1 MNSHALLHRP
11 ESMGLVCGLIYLVS
25 TFLFIPVPFLLPEWD
40 RLPQAIEELPL
51 GRLSTYLSAL
61 LSLTCMILL
70 GFADDVL
77 DLRWRVKLHL
87 PTIASVPLLMVY
99 AVTSGITSVVVPVM
113 LRPWLGR
120 LLDLGPLYY
129 VYMGML
135 AVFCTNSINILSGI
149 NGLESGQALVI
160 ALSLTANSLLYVLP
174 QLNWLVDGASLSR
187 QSVETHSFSLYLLM
201 PFVAVTSALFLWN
214 RYPARVFV
222 GDVFCYFAG
231 MTFAVVG
238 ILGHYSKTLLLFF
251 IPQVLNFIIS
261 FPQLSRMVPCPRHRL
276 PRYCVFLAS
285 FENNNMIVLI
295 VDLIVA
301 PVSCIRR

>member
-1 MNSHALLHRP
+1 
-11 ESMGLVCGLIYLVS
+11 MGLVCGLVYLVT
-25 TFLFIPVPFLLPEWD
+25 TFLFIPVPFVLSKWD
-40 RLPQAIEELPL
+40 RMAEVWQELPL
-51 GRLSTYLSAL
+51 ERLSTYLSAL

-87 PTIASVPLLMVY
+87 PTVASVPLLMVY
-99 AVTSGITSVVVPVM
+99 AVTSGVTFVVVPVM
-113 LRPWLGR
+113 FRPLLGR
-120 LLDLGPLYY
+120 LIDLGPLYY

-160 ALSLTANSLLYVLP
+160 ALSLSLNSLLYVCPRLGE
-174 QLNWLVDGASLSR
+174 LVVDAASLSR
-187 QSVETHSFSLYLLM
+187 HSVETHMFSLYLIL
-201 PFVAVTSALFLWN
+201 PFLGVTLALYLWN

-231 MTFAVVG
+231 MTFAVIG

-251 IPQVLNFIIS
+251 IPQLLNFIIS
-261 FPQLSRMVPCPRHRL
+261 LPQLFRFVPCPRHRL
-276 PRYCVFLAS
+276 PRY
-285 FENNNMIVLI
+285 VLLHQSTYR
-295 VDLIVA
+295 VRLMGKQV
-301 PVSCIRR
+301 